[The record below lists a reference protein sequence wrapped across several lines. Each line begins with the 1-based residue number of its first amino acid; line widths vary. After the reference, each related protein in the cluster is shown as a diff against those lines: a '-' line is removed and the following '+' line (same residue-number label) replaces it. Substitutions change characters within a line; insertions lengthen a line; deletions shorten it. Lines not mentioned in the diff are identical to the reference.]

1 MSEPSLNHNFTDT
14 LSRPIKVFS
23 GNSNPAFAKEV
34 SECLGIEV
42 GRGRV
47 SRFSDGEIRV
57 EIDESVRGADVYVV
71 QSTSTPVNDNL
82 MEMLIMFD
90 ALKRASA
97 GSISAVIPYFGYARQ
112 DRKAAPRAPI
122 SARLVT
128 DLLATAGANRIIS
141 MELHAGQIQGF
152 FNGPVDHL
160 YASPIVTPYIRSL
173 GLNNPIVVSPD
184 AGGVERARTYAKH
197 LNASLAIVDKRRSA
211 PNVAE
216 VMNVIGDVEGGDIVL
231 IDDMIDTAGTI
242 CQAAKVLK
250 ERGARTVLAVTTHP
264 VLSGPAIRRLSESV
278 IDQVIVTNT
287 IPLNEEARSCDKIK
301 VLSVAPLFAEA
312 IRRIHDLNSVSSLFD

>member
-1 MSEPSLNHNFTDT
+1 MFSTHPQSHTQMSA
-14 LSRPIKVFS
+14 PIKVFS
-23 GNSNPAFAKEV
+23 GNSNLGFAREV
-34 SECLGIEV
+34 ADYLGTDV
-42 GRGRV
+42 GQARV

-71 QSTSTPVNDNL
+71 QSTCTPVNDNL

-122 SARLVT
+122 SARLIT
-128 DLLATAGANRIIS
+128 DLLAAAGADRIIS

-160 YASPIVTPYIRSL
+160 YASPIVTPHIRSL
-173 GLNNPIVVSPD
+173 GLHNPIVVSPD

-216 VMNVIGDVEGGDIVL
+216 VMNVIGDVEGGDVVL
-231 IDDMIDTAGTI
+231 VDDMIDTAGTI
-242 CQAAKVLK
+242 SQAAKVLK
-250 ERGARTVLAVTTHP
+250 ERGAKRVLAVSTHP
-264 VLSGPAIRRLSESV
+264 VLSGPAIMRLSEST

-287 IPLNEEARSCDKIK
+287 IPLSEEGQNCKKIH

-312 IRRIHDLNSVSSLFD
+312 IKRIHDLNSVSSLFD